1 MKCVFC
7 DIVAGRVSAATVLD
21 APSVVA
27 FLDHQPLFS
36 GHVLVVPRNH
46 YATLSEL
53 PDDEVATYFGAV
65 KKISTAV
72 EHAMHADGTFIAINV
87 KISQS
92 VPHLH
97 AHIVPRRKGDGLFG
111 KTFQWIRHR
120 YPSEAAM
127 REAQQAIVAALSAEA

>member
-1 MKCVFC
+1 MTCVFC
-7 DIVAGRVSAATVLD
+7 EIIAGRVAAAIVLD
-21 APSVVA
+21 EPEVVA
-27 FLDHQPLFS
+27 FLDHQPLFP
-36 GHVLVVPRNH
+36 GHVLVTPRTHFPTLADVPD
-46 YATLSEL
+46 E
-53 PDDEVATYFGAV
+53 EVAPYFRAV
-65 KKISTAV
+65 QKISTAV
-72 EHAMHADGTFIAINV
+72 EKAMQADGTFVAINI

-127 REAQQAIVAALSAEA
+127 REAQQAIVAALSQ